1 MATLFDEDTLIERA
15 SDTRFR
21 ARISDRWN
29 VGAVPNGGYLLA
41 IAARALGA
49 AFDGRE
55 PRALTV
61 HFLKPSV
68 PGPLD
73 LDVEKLKEGR
83 RFATGVAK
91 LSQNDREI
99 ARVLATFATPGP
111 NAGPRLIAA
120 TPPELPPIE
129 TCKHVVAPEPI
140 AIARR
145 FEARYAPE
153 TGGFFDGVP
162 SGRAEIRAWLRF
174 DDGREPDVWSLP
186 LMCDAL
192 PPPLL
197 NIAFFP
203 WIPTLELTVHV
214 RARPA
219 PGWLRTSFVSRFIF
233 DGLLECDGE
242 VWDSEGKLVAQSRQ
256 LMTAGAEA

>member
-1 MATLFDEDTLIERA
+1 MTLFDEDTAVSLLGDSA
-15 SDTRFR
+15 DKYA

-29 VGAVPNGGYLLA
+29 VGPVPNGGYLLSLA
-41 IAARALGA
+41 TRALGES
-49 AFDGRE
+49 FGGRD

-61 HFLKPSV
+61 HFLKPST
-68 PGPLD
+68 PGPVEI
-73 LDVEKLKEGR
+73 DVEKMKEGR
-83 RFATGVAK
+83 RFATGSAK
-91 LSQNDREI
+91 MLQDGREI
-99 ARVLATFATPGP
+99 ARVLATFETPGSG
-111 NAGPRLIAA
+111 AGPRLIAA
-120 TPPELPPIE
+120 TPPELPPIDS
-129 TCKHVVAPEPI
+129 CKHVVAPDPI

-162 SGRAEIRAWLRF
+162 SGKAEIRAWLRF

-186 LMCDAL
+186 LLCDAL

-197 NIAFFP
+197 NVAFFR
-203 WIPTLELTVHV
+203 WVPTLELTVHV

-219 PGWLRTSFVSRFIF
+219 PGWLRTAFVSRFIF
-233 DGLLECDGE
+233 DGLLETDGE

-256 LMTAGAEA
+256 LMTAGSE

>member
-1 MATLFDEDTLIERA
+1 MTTLFDEDTRLERTG
-15 SDTRFR
+15 DNRFH

-29 VGAVPNGGYLLA
+29 VGPVPNGGYLLS
-41 IAARALGA
+41 IAARALGVS
-49 AFDGRE
+49 FDDRE

-61 HFLKPSV
+61 HFLRPSK
-68 PGPLD
+68 PGPLVI
-73 LDVEKLKEGR
+73 DVEKVKEGR

-91 LSQNDREI
+91 LTQNDREI
-99 ARVLATFATPGP
+99 ARVLATFAAPGP
-111 NAGPRLIAA
+111 GAGPRLIAA

-129 TCKHVVAPEPI
+129 TCKHVVAPEGI

-145 FEARYAPE
+145 FESRYDPA

-162 SGRAEIRAWLRF
+162 SGKAEIRAWIRF
-174 DDGREPDVWSLP
+174 DDGREPDVWSMP
-186 LMCDAL
+186 LICDAL

-197 NIAFFP
+197 NVAFFP

-233 DGLLECDGE
+233 DGLLETDGE

-256 LMTAGAEA
+256 LMTAGAES